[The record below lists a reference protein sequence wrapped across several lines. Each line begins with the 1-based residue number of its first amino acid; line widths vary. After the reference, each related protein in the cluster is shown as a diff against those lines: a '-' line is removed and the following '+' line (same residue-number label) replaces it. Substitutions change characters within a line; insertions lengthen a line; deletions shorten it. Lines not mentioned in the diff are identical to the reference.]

1 MNASWVKMLDKNPKL
16 ARLPH
21 SQRREVVDRRMCIVS
36 FYSVAR
42 NCTHTLNL
50 VLPCV
55 EMAWRP
61 GSSKAVFVTKAVE
74 NGYSIPMYA
83 NVQRKIFNAIS
94 DVCVIDG

>member
-61 GSSKAVFVTKAVE
+61 GSCKAVFVTKAVE
-74 NGYSIPMYA
+74 NGYPFQCTLMYKGKFSTQLA
-83 NVQRKIFNAIS
+83 TSA
-94 DVCVIDG
+94 